1 MTTIKLGI
9 DNLFSSRQA
18 TSSSKSIRK
27 IDLTSGR
34 VAMGH
39 VSWPS
44 LASASDGHY
53 VCQLTLLVAAEI
65 GRLARGSPAAGI
77 AMENPASTDSCEFV
91 QQAPESKSS

>member
-1 MTTIKLGI
+1 MTYLKLQI
-9 DNLFSSRQA
+9 DNLSSGRQA
-18 TSSSKSIRK
+18 ITSSKSIRK
-27 IDLTSGR
+27 IDLTPGR
-34 VAMGH
+34 VPMGH
-39 VSWPS
+39 ASWPS

-91 QQAPESKSS
+91 QQALESKSS